1 MSFEKS
7 GIESWLIEA
16 LKKQHIVV
24 PTPVQKLAIPV
35 VLEGVDVMVEAPTGT
50 GKTLAYLLPILSKLS
65 HSGDHVQVLILAPTR
80 ELAIQITEE
89 AKKLTNET
97 PITLLT
103 VYGGVDTQSQL
114 KKVKRGID
122 VIVATPG
129 RLMDLIRQEAI
140 SLAELK
146 TLVLDEADQMVLLG
160 FKQEV
165 EWLIGQTGKK
175 RQVLCFSATLAKD
188 VKKLAYRY
196 MNDPKV
202 LKSEG
207 SEMPLDMIQQKV
219 VRVSDRWKT
228 EALIDQMEKTN
239 PYLGIIFCR
248 TIRRVDKL
256 LMDLAQ
262 RGFDV
267 EKLHGDLSQNVR
279 QRIMKAFKDG
289 KFQYLITTDVA
300 SRGIDITGVTH
311 IYNFDMPETVE
322 IYVHRI
328 GRTGR
333 MGKDGD
339 AITLVAPSDE
349 IVLKE
354 LEAFLD
360 AEILKETYERPEGF
374 VDRSH
379 NRH

>member
-1 MSFEKS
+1 MSFEKLS
-7 GIESWLIEA
+7 IAPWLVEA
-16 LKKQHIVV
+16 LKKQHIVT
-24 PTPVQKLAIPV
+24 PTPVQKLAMPT
-35 VLEGVDVMVEAPTGT
+35 VLEGADLMVEAPTGT
-50 GKTLAYLLPILSKLS
+50 GKTLAYLLPILSNLS
-65 HSGDHVQVLILAPTR
+65 HVSDRVQVLILAPTR
-80 ELAIQITEE
+80 ELAIQIADE
-89 AKKLTNET
+89 AKKLTSET
-97 PITLLT
+97 PLTLLA
-103 VYGGVDTQSQL
+103 VYGGVETQSQL
-114 KKVKRGID
+114 KKLKRGID

-129 RLMDLIRQEAI
+129 RLMDLISQEAI
-140 SLAELK
+140 SLSELK
-146 TLVLDEADQMVLLG
+146 TLVLDEADQMLLLG

-165 EWLIGQTGKK
+165 EWLIGQTGNK
-175 RQVLCFSATLAKD
+175 RQMLCFSATLAKD

-202 LKSEG
+202 LKSED
-207 SEMPLDMIQQKV
+207 SQVPLDMIQQKV

-228 EALIDQMEKTN
+228 EALIEQMEKTN
-239 PYLGIIFCR
+239 PYLGIVFCR

-256 LMDLAQ
+256 VTELAQ

-279 QRIMKAFKDG
+279 QRTMKAFKDG

-300 SRGIDITGVTH
+300 SRGVDITGVTH

-360 AEILKETYERPEGF
+360 TEILKETYERPEGF